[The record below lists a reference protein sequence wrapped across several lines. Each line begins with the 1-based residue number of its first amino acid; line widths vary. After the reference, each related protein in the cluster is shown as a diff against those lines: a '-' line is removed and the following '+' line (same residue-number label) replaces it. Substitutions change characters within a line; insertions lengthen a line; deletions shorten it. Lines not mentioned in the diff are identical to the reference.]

1 MNFLLCIFKL
11 TGINLRSISHRKS
24 STLTA
29 LIGVIGTVV
38 VFTGLLSV
46 ASGFLSTMENSA
58 SDKLMIV
65 FRGFANNEVEG
76 YFSTEEYLLMQQAE
90 GIKITDSGPAMSPET
105 LVWVNVPIKPFGTD
119 ANLSLRGVKKQAFE
133 IRGNVNIIEGRMF
146 TPGLNEV
153 IVGKQAAKQFIGLDV
168 GSTHTWGTNTW
179 TIVGIMEA
187 NGSITESEVWADAPI
202 MMAAYKRDE
211 YWSTI
216 RIVLDD
222 EVNSRSKLV
231 NWLNTN
237 PSLTTRISSEKE
249 YYSEQSEFFTKLTK
263 TIGIIVGILMALGA
277 IMSALVTAYNAIVSR
292 VREIAVQRA
301 LGFSSSTIIGAILLE
316 SVVISVIG
324 GIIGLIIAYLLFNG
338 QQVSSVNPQSF
349 SQVAFTFAVTPTL
362 LIIGGLASLII
373 GLLSAIYPCYY
384 ATRISV
390 GQGLR
395 AS

>member
-1 MNFLLCIFKL
+1 
-11 TGINLRSISHRKS
+11 
-24 STLTA
+24 
-29 LIGVIGTVV
+29 
-38 VFTGLLSV
+38 
-46 ASGFLSTMENSA
+46 
-58 SDKLMIV
+58 
-65 FRGFANNEVEG
+65 
-76 YFSTEEYLLMQQAE
+76 
-90 GIKITDSGPAMSPET
+90 MSPET
-105 LVWVNVPIKPFGTD
+105 LVWVNVPVKPFGTD

-133 IRGNVNIIEGRMF
+133 IRSNVNIIEGRMF

-349 SQVAFTFAVTPTL
+349 SQVVTVNVTIAMSPWPPL
-362 LIIGGLASLII
+362 
-373 GLLSAIYPCYY
+373 PCM
-384 ATRISV
+384 V
-390 GQGLR
+390 
-395 AS
+395 